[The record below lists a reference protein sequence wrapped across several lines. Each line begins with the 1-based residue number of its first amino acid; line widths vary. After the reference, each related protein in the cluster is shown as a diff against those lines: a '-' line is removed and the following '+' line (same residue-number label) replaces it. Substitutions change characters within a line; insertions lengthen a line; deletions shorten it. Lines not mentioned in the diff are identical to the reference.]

1 MYCNCNMVNL
11 QCRLVKIKKQ
21 NNKPL
26 HNANKHTNIK
36 VYITK
41 KFYIFRQSQF
51 QNIIIVSLI
60 ATLKK
65 IFVLINNSHSHVSK
79 IAGHQLKYD
88 IIARMCR

>member
-36 VYITK
+36 KECITK
-41 KFYIFRQSQF
+41 NSVRFFFSFSTVTIP
-51 QNIIIVSLI
+51 NIIIGSLI
-60 ATLKK
+60 TKLKD
-65 IFVLINNSHSHVSK
+65 IWLINNSHSHVSP
-79 IAGHQLKYD
+79 IAGHQLK
-88 IIARMCR
+88 IMI